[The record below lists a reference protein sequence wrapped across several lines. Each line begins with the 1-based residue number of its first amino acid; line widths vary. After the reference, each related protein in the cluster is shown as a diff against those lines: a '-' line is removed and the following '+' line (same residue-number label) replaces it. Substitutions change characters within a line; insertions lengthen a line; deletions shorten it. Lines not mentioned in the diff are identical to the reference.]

1 MYKLYRFIA
10 FISVLLRQFVFPN
23 PFEPLGESFVITIN
37 DVEIPLTPDIA
48 NWIAEPVLHAVT
60 FSIVGFYYKRG
71 RNNPSLGSF
80 LYLVFYATH
89 IGIIYI
95 ISYFNFSCISII
107 MSLLLYFALHI
118 IINILKNK
126 LVH

>member
-10 FISVLLRQFVFPN
+10 FISVLLRQFVFLN

-60 FSIVGFYYKRG
+60 FSVVGFYYKKD

-80 LYLVFYATH
+80 LYLIFYATH
-89 IGIIYI
+89 VGMIYV
-95 ISYFNFSCISII
+95 ISYFNFSYISIS
-107 MSLLLYFALHI
+107 MVLFLYFALHI
-118 IINILKNK
+118 IVNILKNK